1 MEPCDHESSEVFT
14 DGAVRVGKHPALV
27 DDAKRI
33 QRLIDDEREWTS
45 SPAAA
50 EVYTRFHVRRF
61 DTTYHQCCQL
71 APDTNSVVCDVGRGP
86 FTQRLAQRYA
96 EVWSLGFAL
105 DADDGGHREQSELP
119 GVRHIP
125 FDLNRSI
132 DVASWPAERNK
143 FDLIVC
149 AETIEH
155 LHTPPEFTLMMLG
168 GLLKPTGQLLITT
181 PNAAGIT
188 RRLKLLLGIHPYE
201 RIRYFAENP
210 GHFREYTRK
219 ELIDVGHKAGLV
231 VRDCRTLNFYK
242 QGLVDWLKLPPA
254 FRDSLVAV
262 YSRADGSA

>member
-1 MEPCDHESSEVFT
+1 M
-14 DGAVRVGKHPALV
+14 GMLVRSRAFENGSLRPVDDLTFSKHPALV
-27 DDAKRI
+27 DYSKRI
-33 QRLIDDEREWTS
+33 EQLIDEEREWTS

-50 EVYTRFHVRRF
+50 EVYGRFHVHRF
-61 DTTYHQCCQL
+61 EITYKLCCEL
-71 APDTNSVVCDVGRGP
+71 APDKDSIVCDVGRGP
-86 FTQRLAQRYA
+86 FTERLAQRYS

-105 DADDGGHREQSELP
+105 DADDGGHREQGALP
-119 GVRHIP
+119 NVKHIP
-125 FDLNRSI
+125 FDLNKSI
-132 DVASWPAERNK
+132 DVTSWKTARDK

-168 GLLKPTGQLLITT
+168 SLLRPSGQLLITT

-188 RRLKLLLGIHPYE
+188 RRLKLLLGVHPYE

-219 ELIDVGHKAGLV
+219 ELIDVGQKAGLS
-231 VRDCRTLNFYK
+231 VRGCRTVNFYK
-242 QGLVDWLKLPPA
+242 QGLVDWLKLPAA

-262 YSRADGSA
+262 YARG